1 MVGGRFFEAVL
12 SSNERGSDH
21 RSSNEGFVELP
32 HGLLVP
38 ALDELFSHLDEPRF
52 KKRQGSETLK
62 TADTSCPQTTHFH
75 RNSRIRRHRPKNC
88 STNPIPPSDGDI
100 RLPHQGVVDLHGRE
114 PRRSQH
120 RDRGEFPSHLNTH
133 FHQVR
138 RIGRKRTRNSSN
150 ELIPPAEED
159 YRLPIRSGQDILG
172 TRDPCDIYGCY
183 PEFFCTSTM
192 TGDDED
198 ATKVETTL
206 PRTRSRSRSATKSR
220 LKPGPSILEV
230 LNCKKDK
237 EGDKPVV
244 KGIETFASIASRPP
258 SPKATRLTVTEA
270 AIAAATDELAVVIS
284 KHSADFHAL
293 LTSSTVKR
301 TPA

>member
-1 MVGGRFFEAVL
+1 
-12 SSNERGSDH
+12 
-21 RSSNEGFVELP
+21 
-32 HGLLVP
+32 
-38 ALDELFSHLDEPRF
+38 
-52 KKRQGSETLK
+52 
-62 TADTSCPQTTHFH
+62 
-75 RNSRIRRHRPKNC
+75 
-88 STNPIPPSDGDI
+88 
-100 RLPHQGVVDLHGRE
+100 
-114 PRRSQH
+114 
-120 RDRGEFPSHLNTH
+120 
-133 FHQVR
+133 
-138 RIGRKRTRNSSN
+138 
-150 ELIPPAEED
+150 
-159 YRLPIRSGQDILG
+159 
-172 TRDPCDIYGCY
+172 
-183 PEFFCTSTM
+183 M